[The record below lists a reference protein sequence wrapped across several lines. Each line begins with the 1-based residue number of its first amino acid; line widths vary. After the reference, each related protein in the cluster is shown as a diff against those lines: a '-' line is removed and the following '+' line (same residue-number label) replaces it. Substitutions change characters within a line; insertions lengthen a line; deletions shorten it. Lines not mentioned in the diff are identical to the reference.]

1 MVAIRVTAT
10 VESDGELH
18 LTSLPCRRGDQV
30 EAVVHILGSSPTTGV
45 ADRDTV
51 RANALREFLNLA
63 RASSFRSSGK
73 YPSRDELHD
82 RA

>member
-1 MVAIRVTAT
+1 MVAVRVKTT
-10 VESDGELH
+10 VEADGEVH

-30 EAVVHILGSSPTTGV
+30 EAVVHIFDSQAAAG
-45 ADRDTV
+45 DRDSV
-51 RANALREFLNLA
+51 RANALDQFLKLA
-63 RASSFRSSGK
+63 RTSSFRSSGK